1 MTPGYSTYAKL
12 TYGGKKPKPL
22 QKLGLT
28 PLQKYELCCLRQKHP
43 KLKLSSFAALEECPR

>member
-1 MTPGYSTYAKL
+1 MPPAKL
-12 TYGGKKPKPL
+12 AYGGKKRKPL

-43 KLKLSSFAALEECPR
+43 KLKLSSFAALEECPCRLDG